1 VPTARGLL
9 AICWQLGPGR
19 GLTNLFV
26 LVGVTG
32 FEPVASAV

>member
-1 VPTARGLL
+1 LL
-9 AICWQLGPGR
+9 AICWQPGSGR
-19 GLTNLFV
+19 RLRNLFS